1 MGTFWEACQ
10 PPKVWKEGF
19 GAEGRKRRRERER
32 EAARQAQLEQS
43 DANDANE
50 AGAVLGLTAGGSD
63 DSEEGGAE
71 DRGGRSTK
79 TNLALRASWVCIG
92 HRRVACVIGASRA
105 GGRRLVAG
113 RRPFRAHP

>member
-43 DANDANE
+43 DANDAS
-50 AGAVLGLTAGGSD
+50 GGGDGLGERDERRPLLHRVALHLAPRQRPGLV
-63 DSEEGGAE
+63 
-71 DRGGRSTK
+71 
-79 TNLALRASWVCIG
+79 LALALVLLLSLACPHARPVMLDGSAQLPRA
-92 HRRVACVIGASRA
+92 RQ
-105 GGRRLVAG
+105 RLQLL
-113 RRPFRAHP
+113 